1 MIKYLLVKEPANRL
15 SAEELLKR
23 YQHKAFIQS
32 LGSMLDPR
40 NEFEFKSLMKSL
52 FDVRKDGNS
61 FLFQI
66 NY

>member
-40 NEFEFKSLMKSL
+40 NEFEFKSGRLCMLSAVIH
-52 FDVRKDGNS
+52 D
-61 FLFQI
+61 
-66 NY
+66 